1 MPARRL
7 KVPIV
12 TVRVNVM
19 LRTIEGGVPRS
30 ILYAGVLAGLGANG
44 LTVPERED
52 ETQRI
57 YQIHIGGRSER
68 ENT

>member
-1 MPARRL
+1 MRLRHL

-19 LRTIEGGVPRS
+19 LRTIEGGVPLAV
-30 ILYAGVLAGLGANG
+30 LYAGVLASLGANG
-44 LTVPERED
+44 LTVSEREG
-52 ETQRI
+52 ETRRI
-57 YQIHIGGRSER
+57 YQINIGGRSER